1 LREAIDHER
10 HPPFLEGRRKDINAV
25 LAERNRKATGL
36 MSEALSFIHR
46 FEPGAD
52 AHARALLL
60 LHGTAGDEND
70 LLPLGRV
77 LAPHAP
83 LLSPRGKVLENGMTR
98 YFRRVAGGVFDE
110 EDVRRR
116 AIELVDFIAAARGHY
131 GLSPPVALGYSNGAN
146 TAAAILLLRPDA
158 LAGAILLRATLP
170 LKETAPVDLTGKP
183 VLIIAGG
190 SDPMIPAEGA
200 ANLAARLEQYGAMV
214 EHRTLPIG
222 HELSQADVSLAK
234 QWLRTKALSSTA

>member
-1 LREAIDHER
+1 
-10 HPPFLEGRRKDINAV
+10 
-25 LAERNRKATGL
+25 

-46 FEPGAD
+46 FEPGTD
-52 AHARALLL
+52 AGARPLLL
-60 LHGTAGDEND
+60 LHGTGGDEND
-70 LLPLGRV
+70 LVPLGGV
-77 LAPHAP
+77 IAPQAP

-116 AIELVDFIAAARGHY
+116 AIELVDFVAEARGHY
-131 GLSPPVALGYSNGAN
+131 GLSSPVALGYSNGAN

-158 LAGAILLRATLP
+158 LAGAILLLATLP

-183 VLIIAGG
+183 VLIVTGA
-190 SDPMIPAEGA
+190 SDPMISPEGA
-200 ANLAARLEQYGAMV
+200 AKLAERLAQYGAVV

-234 QWLRTKALSSTA
+234 RWLRTNASSTAA